1 MPPAGQAGS
10 SSGSGAAAPT
20 SLSRRRLAALKNRL
34 GGLTGWRRIAAAGG
48 LGVLGASALPP
59 LYLLPLLI
67 PAFTGLVWLVESSS
81 GPRRASSAGWW
92 FGFGHSAAGL
102 YWIAFAFTVD
112 APQYGWMAPFALGG
126 MAAGMALFPAAAALL
141 SRLAFDTGR
150 LGPAGRVVVFGV
162 FWTAAE
168 WMRGWVL
175 TGFPWNLMGTVW
187 VVSDAMIQLAAVTG
201 VYGLSLLAVVTAAM
215 PATLAATNAAG
226 GGHRRRWAP
235 VVAAFLVL
243 GAVWI
248 GGQARLAAPGNETV
262 PGVRLRLVQPNI
274 PQALK
279 WRRELR
285 AGHVLKQLEMSRQ
298 PAPSG
303 QPPTHIIWAET
314 SVPYFLAAEPG
325 LMVAL
330 ARAVPPGGLMIVGA
344 PRATVS
350 GESPKRILNSIH
362 AIDSEGRV
370 RGTYDKFHL
379 VPFGEYVP
387 FRDIVSIGKLTA
399 GRQDFSPGPGVRTLD
414 LKGLPPV
421 SPLIC
426 YEVIFPGRVADPRD
440 RPQWLLNL
448 TNDAWFGSSSGPYQ
462 HFAAARLRA
471 VEEGLPLVRV
481 ANTGISGVIDA
492 YGRTLHR
499 LELGRAGIID
509 SPLPSAVAG
518 GTPFSRWGHWI
529 TGLILVISLGAGF
542 LLIPIKQIGE

>member
-10 SSGSGAAAPT
+10 GPEAAPP
-20 SLSRRRLAALKNRL
+20 LPPFRRRLAALKNRL
-34 GGLTGWRRIAAAGG
+34 GGLTGWRRMAAAGG

-59 LYLLPLLI
+59 LYMLPLLI
-67 PAFTGLVWLVESSS
+67 PAFTGLVWLVESAP

-92 FGFGHSAAGL
+92 FGFGHGVAGF
-102 YWIAFAFTVD
+102 YWIVFPFTVD

-126 MAAGMALFPAAAALL
+126 MAVGMALFPAAAAWL

-150 LGPAGRVVVFGV
+150 LGPAGRVVVFGAL
-162 FWTAAE
+162 WTAAE
-168 WMRGWVL
+168 WARGEVL

-215 PATLAATNAAG
+215 PATLAETGAPG
-226 GGHRRRWAP
+226 GGRRRGWVP
-235 VVAAFLVL
+235 VAAAFLVL
-243 GAVWI
+243 GAVWF
-248 GGQARLAAPGNETV
+248 GGQTRLAAPGNETV

-279 WRRELR
+279 WRRDLR
-285 AGHVLKQLEMSRQ
+285 AGHVLKQLEMSRR

-314 SVPYFLAAEPG
+314 SVPYFLAGEPG

-330 ARAVPPGGLMIVGA
+330 ARAAPPGGLIIIGA
-344 PRATVS
+344 PRAEAS
-350 GESPKRILNSIH
+350 EGSPKRLFNALQ

-387 FRDIVSIGKLTA
+387 FRDIVNIGKLTA
-399 GRQDFSPGPGVRTLD
+399 GRQDFSPGPGVRTLV

-426 YEVIFPGRVADPRD
+426 FEVIFPGRVADPHD

-492 YGRTLHR
+492 YGRVLHR

-509 SPLPSAVAG
+509 SPLPSALAR

-529 TGLILVISLGAGF
+529 TGLIIALSLAAGF
-542 LLIPIKQIGE
+542 LLIPLHSARK